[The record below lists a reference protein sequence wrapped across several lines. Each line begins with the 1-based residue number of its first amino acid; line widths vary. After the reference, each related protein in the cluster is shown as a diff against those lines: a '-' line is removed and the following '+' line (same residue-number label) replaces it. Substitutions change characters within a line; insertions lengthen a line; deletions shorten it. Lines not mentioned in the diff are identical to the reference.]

1 MSKKGNKHEKA
12 KTLVTGL
19 LVTMAHRER
28 ERERE
33 RARLVAQTFI
43 EI

>member
-1 MSKKGNKHEKA
+1 
-12 KTLVTGL
+12 
-19 LVTMAHRER
+19 VTMAQRERER